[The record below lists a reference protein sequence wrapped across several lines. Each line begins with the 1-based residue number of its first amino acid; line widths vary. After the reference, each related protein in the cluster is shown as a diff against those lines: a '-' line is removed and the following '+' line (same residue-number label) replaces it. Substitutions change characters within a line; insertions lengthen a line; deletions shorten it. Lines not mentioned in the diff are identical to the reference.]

1 MPWQH
6 NLNPYALGPF
16 DVFQL
21 KGVGVRW
28 YGLAYITGF
37 VLAYRALRNA
47 TLEGKV
53 RGLDR
58 AILENLLLG
67 IVFGVLVGGR
77 MGFVVQHLDQW
88 RLDPLFP
95 FKLNQGGM
103 AFFGGLFGVVV
114 CFLWFRKR
122 HGLNLWELGDV
133 VAPVAAFS
141 LGIGRVANF
150 VNGELW
156 GKKTGS
162 DWGVLY
168 PMRPD
173 APRHPSELYEC
184 ATHLLLGVA
193 LLLLARTPPGKKS
206 GVVSAYFLIG
216 YGLLRCVTEVW
227 REQDYFV
234 GPFSAGQIAS
244 LVTAVIGVVF
254 LFLPKSETRQ
264 ENGGETSPAGNI

>member
-1 MPWQH
+1 MPWKH
-6 NLNPYALGPF
+6 DLNPYALGPF
-16 DVFQL
+16 DVGQF
-21 KGVGVRW
+21 KGLGIRW

-37 VLAYRALRNA
+37 VLAYQALRRA
-47 TLEGKV
+47 TLSGRV
-53 RGLDR
+53 GGLDL
-58 AILENLLLG
+58 ATLENLLLV

-88 RLDPLFP
+88 RLDPFFP
-95 FKLNQGGM
+95 LKLHQGGM
-103 AFFGGLFGVVV
+103 AFFGGLAGVVI
-114 CFLWFRKR
+114 CFLWFRRR

-184 ATHLLLGVA
+184 ATHLVLGV
-193 LLLLARTPPGKKS
+193 LLLVLARTPAGKRL
-206 GVVSAYFLIG
+206 GTVSAAFLIG

-227 REQDYFV
+227 REQEYSV

-244 LVTAVIGVVF
+244 LVTALVGVVL
-254 LFLPKSETRQ
+254 LFLPNG
-264 ENGGETSPAGNI
+264 ENQQKYGGETAPSGND